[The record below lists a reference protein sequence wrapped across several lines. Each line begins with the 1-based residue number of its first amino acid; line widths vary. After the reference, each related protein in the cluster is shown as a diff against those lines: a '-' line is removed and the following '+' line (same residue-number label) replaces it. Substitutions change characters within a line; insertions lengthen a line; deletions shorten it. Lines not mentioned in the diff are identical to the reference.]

1 MFNNVQEPSPVEA
14 AKLEVTKL
22 FEAERGIEDR
32 RRQAYVALAGIEA
45 GAGQAV
51 ADGGSIED
59 ASRQIVQ
66 GQAEIRVL
74 EQGIQIT
81 RQRRLSAIR
90 RRLEIEGRELRA
102 GAEAKR
108 KEAGELLRKCEPLLA
123 KLGAL
128 QFVKYGPA
136 ILLAERTGTW
146 ADSIVSGK
154 PLDRCNP
161 LEAMRDLDGRF
172 VVPRS
177 EELLT
182 QADALEQAAAQLE
195 EREVLVNGMV
205 ERPTLDDV
213 LSEEHFTNAEILAP
227 ARHVVEG
234 WAAAVENRIK
244 RERPDLAS
252 GKLRR
257 MYRLSWHNGNLDFP
271 NCSVTFVGANYSCG
285 DPVFTVG
292 AAA

>member
-1 MFNNVQEPSPVEA
+1 MFNNVQEPSPTEA

-22 FEAERGIEDR
+22 FEAERGLEDR
-32 RRQAYVALAGIEA
+32 RRQTVVALAGIEA
-45 GAGQAV
+45 GAGQMV
-51 ADGGSIED
+51 ADGESIEN

-66 GQAEIRVL
+66 GQAEIRVV

-90 RRLEIEGRELRA
+90 RRLEIEGRELRSA
-102 GAEAKR
+102 AETKR
-108 KEAGELLRKCEPLLA
+108 KEAGEILRRCEPLLA

-128 QFVKYGPA
+128 QSVRYTPA

-146 ADSIVSGK
+146 ADSIITGK

-172 VVPRS
+172 VLPRS

-182 QADALEQAAAQLE
+182 QADSLEQAAAQVE
-195 EREVLVNGMV
+195 KREVLVDGLV

-227 ARHVVEG
+227 ALHVVEG
-234 WAAAVENRIK
+234 WAAAVENRIS

-257 MYRLSWHNGNLDFP
+257 MYRLSWRNGNLDSS
-271 NCSVTFVGANYSCG
+271 NCSVTFVGANYATG